1 MQYIQEE
8 RTLSTI
14 RNDGQRCSVDLDV
27 NTGEMKQRSAAFYA
41 YNKENYKNKVQL
53 AMKNPQANAI
63 FEFFVSEMDNTNALC
78 ISMNTLEK
86 LFNLKRNALSKHIR
100 YLSDNKFITIF
111 KIGNMNAYAV
121 NAYVV
126 WTQGDANLYKAKFA
140 ATMYLDYDEQTA
152 QVKREFSKKVTTKSN

>member
-8 RTLSTI
+8 SRLSTT
-14 RNDGQRCSVDLDV
+14 RNDGQRCSVNIDV
-27 NTGEMKQRSAAFYA
+27 DTGEMKQRSAAFYA
-41 YNKENYKNKVQL
+41 YNKENYKNKVRL
-53 AMKNPQANAI
+53 AMKNPLANAI

-86 LFNLKRNALSKHIR
+86 LFNLKRNAISKHIR

-140 ATMYLDYDEQTA
+140 ATMYLDYDEQTT
-152 QVKREFSKKVTTKSN
+152 QVKREFSKKVTTKS